1 MKFNS
6 PKTVL
11 IVSLTTITTFTH
23 ANQSSELEQLRAEVK
38 ELRQMLQAQQAIPA
52 NSVQVPHV
60 PTASAITPPEKNTQA
75 IFKWQTKSGADV
87 NLYGFVRADAA
98 YQFEGA
104 KGMFNRINGVLLE
117 GDPDK
122 KSTEDR
128 LDSTVNASRIGL
140 DFNTPVG
147 EKTLKGKIEIDFRG
161 GANKD
166 NARLRHVYLH
176 YDRWLIGQTTSTF
189 LSTETAP
196 EMLDSNTA
204 LGGGTNRN
212 PMVRYSGPINA
223 STSYFLSLEKGNDE
237 NRLPLLASKLKYEFA
252 TDKGVMTARGLVQE
266 VRLRNENDETKTGWG
281 AALGLRYKITPSLLF
296 NSNYSHVSGDNK
308 LLLATS
314 DNVRH
319 IQNGDDVELIDF
331 DAFQLG
337 LTYQF
342 NEKLRGTIGHGALIY
357 EDKDVIT
364 KDANKKLQQSWANL
378 MFKPNKPLT
387 FGVEY
392 VYGERNTVSQQVGKD
407 KRIEMMAKYEF

>member
-23 ANQSSELEQLRAEVK
+23 ANQSSELEQLRVEVN
-38 ELRQMLQAQQAIPA
+38 ELRQMLQAQQAIPV

-60 PTASAITPPEKNTQA
+60 PTASVITPPEKNTQA
-75 IFKWQTKSGADV
+75 IFKWQTKSGANV
-87 NLYGFVRADAA
+87 NLYGFVRADTA

-147 EKTLKGKIEIDFRG
+147 KKTLKGKIEIDFRG
-161 GANKD
+161 GTNKD
-166 NARLRHVYLH
+166 NARLRHVYLN

-223 STSYFLSLEKGNDE
+223 STSYFLSLEKGND
-237 NRLPLLASKLKYEFA
+237 
-252 TDKGVMTARGLVQE
+252 
-266 VRLRNENDETKTGWG
+266 
-281 AALGLRYKITPSLLF
+281 
-296 NSNYSHVSGDNK
+296 
-308 LLLATS
+308 
-314 DNVRH
+314 
-319 IQNGDDVELIDF
+319 
-331 DAFQLG
+331 
-337 LTYQF
+337 
-342 NEKLRGTIGHGALIY
+342 
-357 EDKDVIT
+357 
-364 KDANKKLQQSWANL
+364 
-378 MFKPNKPLT
+378 
-387 FGVEY
+387 
-392 VYGERNTVSQQVGKD
+392 
-407 KRIEMMAKYEF
+407 